1 MSRPSMQRFYERHGY
16 RSTGSG
22 TYRRSHGLEI
32 ARIFL
37 RKPLSPPPAD

>member
-1 MSRPSMQRFYERHGY
+1 MSRPSMQRCYERNGY
-16 RSTGSG
+16 HSTGSG
-22 TYRRSHGLEI
+22 TYRMSHGLEI